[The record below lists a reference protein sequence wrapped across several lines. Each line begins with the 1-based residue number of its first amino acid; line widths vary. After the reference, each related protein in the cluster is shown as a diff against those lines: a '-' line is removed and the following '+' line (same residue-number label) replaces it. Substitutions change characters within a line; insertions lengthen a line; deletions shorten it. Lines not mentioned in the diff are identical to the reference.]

1 VASRTLLS
9 PALRGGLLLT
19 LQVILSLALFAVLLL
34 LATRHNRRFDLTP
47 AQRFA
52 LSPSARQVAEAFDK
66 SARITVFYNS
76 QMGDQRRDAADLL
89 DQFAA
94 AAPHLSYRMLDLDRS
109 PALANKY
116 GISSYNTGVLEVGG
130 DVAMLRS
137 LDEAEITNVLLS
149 LSRQRARTVC
159 FVIGHGERDPE
170 SNDER
175 AGYSDLGKAL
185 ERERFAVRTLSTL
198 PGDGV
203 PAACTVVVLAGP
215 SHDFVPGERDALLR
229 FLRGGGRVLM
239 FVDPDAP
246 PSVLSL
252 LQQLGVDARG
262 DLIVDEQ
269 NRFVGADSFMPQV
282 VRFRAE
288 TFHNSL
294 TAPAVLSV
302 ARPVGAAGERPDGVQ
317 VTSIAAT
324 SPDSWAMV
332 GENKPPD
339 GAVRFRREVDEVGPL
354 SVGVLVTIAS
364 DAPDAPPGQLMV
376 FGDSDFA
383 TNFYF
388 NLLGNKD
395 LVLSSIAVLAEDPAL
410 VAVRRKGLPSGT
422 FSPISL
428 TTAQSRVIFW
438 VAVVVVPL
446 SCLLIGGVL
455 GLRRM
460 RHSGGR

>member
-1 VASRTLLS
+1 MARRTFFS
-9 PALRGGLLLT
+9 PALRGGVQLA
-19 LQVILSLALFAVLLL
+19 LQVVLSLALFAVLLL
-34 LATRHNRRFDLTP
+34 LATRHNVRFDLTP
-47 AQRFA
+47 TQRFA
-52 LSPSARQVAEAFDK
+52 LSASARQVAEAFDK
-66 SARITVFYNS
+66 PARITVFYNS
-76 QMGDQRRDAADLL
+76 QMGDQRRDTADLL
-89 DQFAA
+89 DQFSA
-94 AAPHLSYRMLDLDRS
+94 AAPNITYRMLDLDRS

-116 GISSYNTGVLEVGG
+116 GISSYNTGVLEVDG

-137 LDEAEITNVLLS
+137 VDEAEITNVLLS

-175 AGYSDLGKAL
+175 AGYSDVGKAL
-185 ERERFAVRTLSTL
+185 ERERFDVRTLSTI
-198 PGDGV
+198 PRDGV
-203 PAACTVVVLAGP
+203 PASCTVVVLGGP
-215 SHDFVPGERDALLR
+215 SHDFVPGESDALLHY
-229 FLRGGGRVLM
+229 LRGGGRVLM
-239 FVDPDAP
+239 LVDPDAP

-252 LQQLGVDARG
+252 LKQLGVDARG
-262 DLIVDEQ
+262 DLVVDEQ

-282 VRFRAE
+282 VRFRTE
-288 TFHNSL
+288 TFRNSL

-302 ARPVGAAGERPDGVQ
+302 ARPVGPTEDRPDGVQ

-332 GENKPPD
+332 GESRPPD

-354 SVGVLVTIAS
+354 SVGVLATIAADS
-364 DAPDAPPGQLMV
+364 PGAPPGQLMV

-395 LVLSSIAVLAEDPAL
+395 LILSSIAVLAEDPAL

-428 TTAQSRVIFW
+428 TAAQSRVIFW
-438 VAVVVVPL
+438 AAVVLVPAA
-446 SCLLIGGVL
+446 CLCIGGVV
-455 GLRRM
+455 GLLRM
-460 RHSGGR
+460 RHRGGR